1 MTSSTSSARAAANSS
16 ASARGCNSTSGSSSR
31 DRTRSPAGVPPG
43 SRVTT
48 TSRER
53 SASAWRSNASW
64 VDLPAPSTPSKAI
77 RRPGSPMRQTA
88 GSDADQLG
96 HPDLG
101 AALGAGGGVRVLV
114 GGEQAAAARAGLGQR
129 RLPQGEVAVRVAVAA
144 VEGLAA
150 LGPLGDDLAL
160 AALGTG
166 PVRLLAQVLDAAAL
180 GVVRAAQERPEAAAA
195 LDHRLAALG
204 ASHVGQ
210 LGLGLLG
217 GLLGRLVGV
226 APVLAVRVAAAGQEP
241 AVPAPLADQLGA
253 GLLAA
258 GGTELVGGLLGP
270 RDLLLAL
277 GDGALD
283 LVEEGLDERLP
294 RLGPA
299 GDPVQVLLHLGGE
312 AEVDDLREH
321 VGQEVGDHDAD
332 VLGVEPL
339 VVQPHVLA
347 VHQGGDGRRVG
358 RGPADAVL
366 LQRLDQA
373 GLGVAGRRLGEVL
386 LGGELDQ
393 LQHLADDQ
401 LGQGAG
407 LLLGLVVAALQ
418 VDP

>member
-1 MTSSTSSARAAANSS
+1 MTSSTRAAANNS
-16 ASARGCNSTSGSSSR
+16 ASARGCSSTWGSR
-31 DRTRSPAGVPPG
+31 TTARTRSPAGVPPG

-48 TSRER
+48 TSRPR
-53 SASAWRSNASW
+53 PSRAWRSRSSW

-77 RRPGSPMRQTA
+77 RRPGSPMEA
-88 GSDADQLG
+88 SDADQLG

-114 GGEQAAAARAGLGQR
+114 GGEQAAAVRAGLGQR
-129 RLPQGEVAVRVAVAA
+129 GLPEGEVAVRVAVAA

-160 AALGTG
+160 PALGAG

-180 GVVRAAQERPEAAAA
+180 GVVGAAQERPEAAAA

-204 ASHVGQ
+204 AGHVGQ

-241 AVPAPLADQLGA
+241 AVPAPLADQLGP

-258 GGTELVGGLLGP
+258 LRTGLVGRLLGP

-277 GDGALD
+277 GDGPLD
-283 LVEEGLDERLP
+283 LLEEGLDERLP
-294 RLGPA
+294 GLGPA

-312 AEVDDLREH
+312 AKVGDLGGAVGEH
-321 VGQEVGDHDAD
+321 V
-332 VLGVEPL
+332 
-339 VVQPHVLA
+339 
-347 VHQGGDGRRVG
+347 R
-358 RGPADAVL
+358 
-366 LQRLDQA
+366 
-373 GLGVAGRRLGEVL
+373 
-386 LGGELDQ
+386 
-393 LQHLADDQ
+393 
-401 LGQGAG
+401 
-407 LLLGLVVAALQ
+407 
-418 VDP
+418 